1 MTRLA
6 LTCAA
11 LALTLAVGCARHRLG
26 QFAPCSRPA
35 DPAQEF
41 AAARP
46 CPLPK
51 QPPPPDVV
59 EAQPKPLAPP
69 PDAVTAAETA
79 PTIILATATTPAP
92 EPAPPAPA
100 PKAQPKGEGG
110 DRAAVKTLA
119 DAAKQKVDSLRD
131 FECRLTKREVV
142 QGKKFGPD
150 EVQYRFRAQPLSVA
164 MTVLSDAG
172 QGRKVL
178 YVQGQNDGKM
188 AIITGKGDS
197 PLTGAGYR
205 TNLDP
210 DSKQAT
216 AKTRYKVTEAGFA
229 RTVNAL
235 LTAVAD
241 ESRPVKPLGLVT
253 RPEAPYALE
262 GVEVIIPSGVDPL
275 MSKGGKR
282 RLYFDPKPDSPGYRL
297 PVVVEAFDAAGA
309 EVEYYHYGQL
319 KAPAN
324 LPDSTWDFKALK

>member
-1 MTRLA
+1 MPRLA

-11 LALTLAVGCARHRLG
+11 LTLVVGCARHRLG
-26 QFAPCSRPA
+26 QFPPCPRPA

-51 QPPPPDVV
+51 QPPPPEVV
-59 EAQPKPLAPP
+59 EAQPKPPAPP

-79 PTIILATATTPAP
+79 PTIILATATAPAP
-92 EPAPPAPA
+92 EPAPKPPAAAPPA
-100 PKAQPKGEGG
+100 G

-119 DAAKQKVDSLRD
+119 DAAKQRVDSLRD
-131 FECRLTKREVV
+131 FECKLTKREVV

-164 MTVLSDAG
+164 MAVLSDAG

-188 AIITGKGDS
+188 AIVTGKGDS

-205 TNLDP
+205 TSLDP

-235 LTAVAD
+235 LVAVAD

-253 RPEAPYALE
+253 RPEMPYALE
-262 GVEVIIPSGVDPL
+262 GVEVTIPSGVDPL

-282 RLYFDPKPDSPGYRL
+282 HLYFDPKPDSPGYRL
-297 PVVVEAFDAAGA
+297 PVVVEAFDASGA

-324 LPDSTWDFKALK
+324 LPDSTWDFKALR